1 MNEVPEGP
9 KSTDDSPII
18 EVSGISFDQ
27 LAQLDDSTLVDALN
41 RVLGDVS
48 NPDGVVFASFS
59 ASL

>member
-27 LAQLDDSTLVDALN
+27 LAQLDDSTLVHALN

>member
-18 EVSGISFDQ
+18 EVSGISLDQ
-27 LAQLDDSTLVDALN
+27 LAQLDDSMLVHSLN
-41 RVLGDVS
+41 RVLGDVA